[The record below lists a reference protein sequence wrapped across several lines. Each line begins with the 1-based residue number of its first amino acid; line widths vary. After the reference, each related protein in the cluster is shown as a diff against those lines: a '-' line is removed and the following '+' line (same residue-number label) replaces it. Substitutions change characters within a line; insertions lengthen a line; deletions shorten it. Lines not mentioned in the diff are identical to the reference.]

1 MRLTA
6 YQCSPRHPLLPTGE
20 VEAAWHAHRAG
31 VTAGLPVDKYTVTAL
46 VAATGRTRDRARI
59 LAALAVGIDAQLP
72 VRTDPFVMTSVLK
85 ALMLAGE
92 HEAAIDTYERALVE
106 GMRPTPAVTNAL
118 SLVYAGAGDIERATA
133 LFETARERGAAG
145 GAASGAQDNASGAQY
160 NASGAQDNASGAEG
174 PDGVVLGEAAG
185 SALSSTDPSRG
196 RDADTAVCTLL
207 HACVRA
213 GAPSRALAT
222 YEILAASGYVPS
234 GSSPHAVLLAA
245 AADAAAADGA
255 AHYAEERRSAAL
267 SLHRLFD
274 EAIASGV
281 PADSRLLSALVGAF
295 ARIGDIPAALRAAR
309 RADELGVRPDLQ
321 LLRAVLQ
328 AYLRAPS
335 AQRDALDWV
344 TCAAAAHSI
353 SLRDVVDLLVR
364 AYLGS
369 ATPRTSASPSQR
381 SPLDLPS
388 SPRTSASPPSTPP
401 PVSHQPSPTHLDAAL
416 ELFERSRRHEWPLA
430 EQTYRSLLSACSR
443 LNRLPEAIVL
453 LEHMEN
459 KGHAPGLAA
468 LDDVMLA
475 SHRAG
480 DIDDQTLALWL
491 AGSAEETQ
499 LLPEDRR
506 GRSHSRR

>member
-1 MRLTA
+1 
-6 YQCSPRHPLLPTGE
+6 

-145 GAASGAQDNASGAQY
+145 GAASGAQY

-174 PDGVVLGEAAG
+174 PDGVVLGEAAD

-309 RADELGVRPDLQ
+309 RADELGVRPDRQ

-353 SLRDVVDLLVR
+353 SLRDVADLLVR

-369 ATPRTSASPSQR
+369 ATPRTSASPPQR

-416 ELFERSRRHEWPLA
+416 ELFERSRRHEWPLT

-506 GRSHSRR
+506 GRSHSRS

>member
-1 MRLTA
+1 MRLIA
-6 YQCSPRHPLLPTGE
+6 YQCSPRRPLLPTGE

-145 GAASGAQDNASGAQY
+145 CAQDNASGAQY

-369 ATPRTSASPSQR
+369 ATPRTSASPPQR

-506 GRSHSRR
+506 GRSHSRS

>member
-1 MRLTA
+1 MRVAEPVRWSLIASDCMPVLTTA
-6 YQCSPRHPLLPTGE
+6 PSHLPTGE

-92 HEAAIDTYERALVE
+92 HEAAIDMYERALVE

-145 GAASGAQDNASGAQY
+145 GAAG
-160 NASGAQDNASGAEG
+160 GAQDNASGAEG
-174 PDGVVLGEAAG
+174 PDGVVLGEAAD
-185 SALSSTDPSRG
+185 SALSIMRTDPTRG

-255 AHYAEERRSAAL
+255 AHYAEERRSATL

-353 SLRDVVDLLVR
+353 SLRDVADLLVR

-369 ATPRTSASPSQR
+369 ATPRTSASPPQR

-388 SPRTSASPPSTPP
+388 SPRTSASPSSTPP
-401 PVSHQPSPTHLDAAL
+401 PVSHQTSPTHLDAAL

-506 GRSHSRR
+506 GRSHSHS

>member
-1 MRLTA
+1 MRLIA
-6 YQCSPRHPLLPTGE
+6 YQCSPRHPLLRTGE

-145 GAASGAQDNASGAQY
+145 GAASGAQDNASGA
-160 NASGAQDNASGAEG
+160 EG

-255 AHYAEERRSAAL
+255 AHYAEERRSATL

-353 SLRDVVDLLVR
+353 SLRDVADLLVR

-369 ATPRTSASPSQR
+369 AMPRTSASPSQR

-506 GRSHSRR
+506 GRSHSRS

>member
-1 MRLTA
+1 MRLIA
-6 YQCSPRHPLLPTGE
+6 CQCSPRHPLLRTGE

-145 GAASGAQDNASGAQY
+145 GAASGAQDNASCAQY
-160 NASGAQDNASGAEG
+160 NASGAQDNASGTEG
-174 PDGVVLGEAAG
+174 PDGVVLGEAAD

-255 AHYAEERRSAAL
+255 AHYAEERRSATL

-353 SLRDVVDLLVR
+353 SLRDVADLLVR

-369 ATPRTSASPSQR
+369 ATPRTSASPPQR

-506 GRSHSRR
+506 GRSHSRS